1 MFISR
6 LLTILFVFTL
16 LSACDD
22 TTSTDTSKVS
32 VGITDS
38 PTGVDSILI
47 SFNKIEAKVD
57 SNWITLFEGSSTF
70 DLLKFRNGKFN
81 LLSQNLELEGDAIHF
96 LRIKMTG
103 ATVYKDGE
111 AHAMTVP
118 GGDTRGIQILVKNG
132 LLKAGISYTLLVDV
146 DARRS
151 FIRTKNGF
159 RMKPVLRAFLIAQTG
174 KINGTLQG
182 WTDDPTVFAMNGSDT
197 IATAQPDEAG
207 GFTLWYLDPGTYSL
221 SVSDTVGFSKSFA
234 GPFTVTAGATTPAG
248 TLPKSDPK

>member
-1 MFISR
+1 MQLSR
-6 LLTILFVFTL
+6 VLIILFFFAV
-16 LSACDD
+16 LSSCEE
-22 TTSTDTSKVS
+22 TTGNDTSKVS
-32 VGITDS
+32 VGITDAPAS
-38 PTGVDSILI
+38 VDSIMI

-57 SNWITLFEGSSTF
+57 SNWLTLFEGSSTF
-70 DLLKFRNGKFN
+70 DLLKFTNGKFN
-81 LLSQNLELEGDAIHF
+81 LLTQNLDLEGDHIHF

-103 ATVYKDGE
+103 ATVYKDGV

-118 GGDTRGIQILVKNG
+118 GGDTRGIQINVKNG

-146 DARRS
+146 DARRT

-182 WTDDPTVFAMNGSDT
+182 WTDDPTVFAMSGSDT
-197 IATAQPDEAG
+197 VATAQPDPSGA
-207 GFTLWYLDPGTYSL
+207 FTLWYLDPGSYSIA
-221 SVSDTVGFSKSFA
+221 VSDTVGFSKAYA
-234 GPFTVTAGATTPAG
+234 GPYTVTAGGTTSAG